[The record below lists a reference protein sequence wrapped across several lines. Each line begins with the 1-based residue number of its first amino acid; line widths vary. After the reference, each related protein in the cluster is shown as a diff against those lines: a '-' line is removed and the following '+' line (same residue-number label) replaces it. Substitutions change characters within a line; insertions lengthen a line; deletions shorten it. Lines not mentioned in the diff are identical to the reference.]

1 MTFRTFIFLLSAG
14 FIFYSCSS
22 MESTTRD
29 NNTEIKT
36 TTEDDYVF
44 DEMPSDSIQLAD
56 ENITKSEE
64 DNAPLITTTTK
75 ESTPNFKTPE
85 IKKSDTPKNTTT
97 TATTNN
103 YSSRISVQLGAFTT
117 KQKADYF
124 VNQNKSLINKP
135 TLVKLGKVGNLYVV
149 QVPGFS
155 NRNDAA
161 QFRDKLKVHQ
171 QFKDAWIVI
180 E

>member
-1 MTFRTFIFLLSAG
+1 MSIRNFILLLSTG

-29 NNTEIKT
+29 NNTEVKT
-36 TTEDDYVF
+36 STEDDYVF

-56 ENITKSEE
+56 ENTKSEE
-64 DNAPLITTTTK
+64 DDVPLTTNTTK
-75 ESTPNFKTPE
+75 ESTPNFKSPE
-85 IKKSDTPKNTTT
+85 FKKLDPPQNTTT

-135 TLVKLGKVGNLYVV
+135 TLVKLGKVGNLFVV
-149 QVPGFS
+149 QVPGFL
-155 NRNDAA
+155 NRNEAA
-161 QFRDKLKVHQ
+161 QYRDKLKVHE